1 MQARV
6 GQWGSSSAIR
16 LPKMAVETL
25 GLRPGEPV
33 TLDIENGSLV
43 IRRSGPVYRL
53 EELVSEARKQKAP
66 ETLDD
71 TAVGSEEL

>member
-33 TLDIENGSLV
+33 TIDIENGALV
-43 IRRSGPVYRL
+43 VRRSGPVYRL
-53 EELVSEARKQKAP
+53 EDLVSEARKQQAP
-66 ETLDD
+66 ESLDD
-71 TAVGSEEL
+71 PAIGSEEL